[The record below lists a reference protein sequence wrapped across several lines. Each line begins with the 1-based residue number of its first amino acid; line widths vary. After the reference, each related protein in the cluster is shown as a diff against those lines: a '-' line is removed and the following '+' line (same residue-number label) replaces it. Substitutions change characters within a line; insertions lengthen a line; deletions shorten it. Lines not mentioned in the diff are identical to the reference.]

1 MATQVDICNIA
12 LTSLGDQRI
21 VSLSDNNERARL
33 CSARYDD
40 VRDAV
45 LRAYHWN
52 CVTKRVQLTASSDA
66 PVWGYTT
73 KFPLPADCLRVLDV
87 QSYEIP
93 FEVEGRFIVTD
104 ASTCYLLYIA
114 KVTDET
120 QYDALLVQTIGA
132 RLAMEI
138 AEPLTGRRD
147 LRQDMTAKY
156 QALLAEARSADSA
169 ERGLPK
175 TIESDVFVAAR
186 L

>member
-45 LRAYHWN
+45 LRAYPWN
-52 CVTKRVQLTASSDA
+52 CALKRAELA
-66 PVWGYTT
+66 PSVATPAWGYSYIY
-73 KFPLPADCLRVLDV
+73 PLPSDCLRVIDV
-87 QSYEIP
+87 EGYEVP
-93 FEVEGRFIVTD
+93 YEVEGRNILTDASTVKLLYLAKVTD
-104 ASTCYLLYIA
+104 AS
-114 KVTDET
+114 
-120 QYDALLVQTIGA
+120 QYDSLLVQAIGT

-147 LRQDMTAKY
+147 LRQDLTAKY
-156 QALLAEARSADSA
+156 QAVLAEARSVDTA
-169 ERGLPK
+169 ERSLPV
-175 TIESDVFVAAR
+175 TIESDVFVSAR

>member
-33 CSARYDD
+33 CDARFAD

-45 LRAYHWN
+45 LRSYTWN
-52 CVTKRVQLTASSDA
+52 CAMTRASLVQNVEPPA
-66 PVWGYTT
+66 WGFTFSYA
-73 KFPLPADCLRVLDV
+73 LPSDCLRVVDI

-93 FEVEGRFIVTD
+93 YEVEGRNILTD
-104 ASTCYLLYIA
+104 ASSVQLLYV
-114 KVTDET
+114 KRLTDT
-120 QYDALLVQTIGA
+120 TKYDSILVQAIGA

-156 QALLAEARSADSA
+156 QSVLAEARSIDTS
-169 ERGLPK
+169 ERSLPD
-175 TIESDVFVAAR
+175 TIESDIFVASR

>member
-40 VRDAV
+40 VRNAV

-52 CVTKRVQLTASSDA
+52 CAIKRATLTRSSETPA
-66 PVWGYTT
+66 WGYSF
-73 KFPLPADCLRVLDV
+73 KYALPADCLRVLDV
-87 QSYEIP
+87 QDYEIP
-93 FEVEGRFIVTD
+93 FDVEGRFIITD
-104 ASTCYLLYIA
+104 ASSLKLQYVA
-114 KVTDET
+114 RVTDET
-120 QYDALLVQTIGA
+120 QYDALLVQAIGT

-156 QALLAEARSADSA
+156 QAILAEARSADSA

-175 TIESDVFVAAR
+175 TIESDVFIAAR

>member
-21 VSLSDNNERARL
+21 VSLSDNNERARV
-33 CSARYDD
+33 CSARYED

-45 LRAYHWN
+45 LRSYPWN
-52 CVTKRVQLTASSDA
+52 CAIKRVKLTKSATTPA
-66 PVWGYTT
+66 WGFAFYY
-73 KFPLPADCLRVLDV
+73 PLPADCLRVIDV
-87 QSYEIP
+87 EDYVVP
-93 FEVEGRFIVTD
+93 YEVEGRNIATDASTVKLLYLARVTD
-104 ASTCYLLYIA
+104 AS
-114 KVTDET
+114 
-120 QYDALLVQTIGA
+120 QYDPLLVQAIGT

-156 QALLAEARSADSA
+156 QAILAEARSVDTA
-169 ERGLPK
+169 ERSLPV
-175 TIESDVFVAAR
+175 TIESDVFVSAR